1 MVNQSIE
8 RTKSFTSLMYE
19 DHIFLKK
26 QDWQITYL
34 KLKKCSFQWSEHLL
48 RLIQDLAMKGVLI
61 THLLFH
67 FFLALSDVPVCCKYG
82 ESLWFC
88 ITWFPKKSIADDESE
103 SDDENNWCCWWYVL
117 VMWWNFPKAF
127 SLLCTHSLTS
137 CEG

>member
-1 MVNQSIE
+1 
-8 RTKSFTSLMYE
+8 MYV

-67 FFLALSDVPVCCKYG
+67 FFWLYQMYQYAANMVKVFD
-82 ESLWFC
+82 F
-88 ITWFPKKSIADDESE
+88 A
-103 SDDENNWCCWWYVL
+103 
-117 VMWWNFPKAF
+117 
-127 SLLCTHSLTS
+127 
-137 CEG
+137 